1 MNAPHYPVMLPE
13 VLAALNPAP
22 KDVVVDG
29 TLGAGGYSSA
39 FIRAGVQHLFS
50 FDRDASAFDLWPEL
64 HGDKPKNLSFCHAP
78 FGTMVETLAQQGV
91 NRVDAI
97 VLDLGVSSMQL
108 DQQQRG
114 FSFAKD
120 GPLDMR
126 MDPSQGITAAD
137 VVNEFEAEAIA
148 DILWQYGEERKSR
161 QIARAIV
168 EQRAKKAF
176 ETTTELAD
184 VIRRVVHQKPGTRI
198 DAATRSFQ
206 GLRIFVNDELGEL
219 GRALDAAETLLN
231 DGGRLIV
238 VSFHSLED
246 RLVKRFLKD
255 RDGKVDA
262 GSRHMPFAPVD
273 TATPATFKALSNKV
287 IKPSREECDENP
299 RSRSALMRA
308 ATRLRDDQPTDGG
321 RSN

>member
-1 MNAPHYPVMLPE
+1 MNAPHYPVMLPQ
-13 VLAALNPAP
+13 VLAALDPTPN
-22 KDVVVDG
+22 DVVVDG

-39 FIRAGVQHLFS
+39 FIRAGVQHLYS
-50 FDRDASAFDLWPEL
+50 FDRDASAFDLWPQL
-64 HGDKPKNLSFCHAP
+64 HGDKPENLSFCHAP
-78 FGTMVETLAQQGV
+78 FGTMVATLRAQGV
-91 NRVDAI
+91 DQVDAI

-108 DQQQRG
+108 DQQHRG

-137 VVNEFEAEAIA
+137 VVNEFDANAIA

-161 QIARAIV
+161 HIARAIV
-168 EQRAKKAF
+168 EQRTKKAF

-184 VIRRVVHQKPGTRI
+184 LIRRVVHQKPGTRI

-219 GRALDAAETLLN
+219 GRALNAAETLLA

-246 RLVKRFLKD
+246 RLVKRFLKE

-262 GSRHMPFAPVD
+262 GSRHMPFAPVEN
-273 TATPATFKALSNKV
+273 AAPASFKALSNKV
-287 IKPSREECDENP
+287 IKPSAEECDENP

-308 ATRLRDDQPTDGG
+308 AIRLRAEETTDRGQAA
-321 RSN
+321 

>member
-1 MNAPHYPVMLPE
+1 MA
-13 VLAALNPAP
+13 
-22 KDVVVDG
+22 
-29 TLGAGGYSSA
+29 
-39 FIRAGVQHLFS
+39 R
-50 FDRDASAFDLWPEL
+50 L
-64 HGDKPKNLSFCHAP
+64 HGDKPENLRFATHPLVRWLRLSTH
-78 FGTMVETLAQQGV
+78 GV

-137 VVNEFEAEAIA
+137 VVNDFEAEAIA

-198 DAATRSFQ
+198 DAATRSYQ
-206 GLRIFVNDELGEL
+206 CLSNYVNDELGEL
-219 GRALDAAETLLN
+219 GRA
-231 DGGRLIV
+231 
-238 VSFHSLED
+238 
-246 RLVKRFLKD
+246 
-255 RDGKVDA
+255 
-262 GSRHMPFAPVD
+262 
-273 TATPATFKALSNKV
+273 
-287 IKPSREECDENP
+287 
-299 RSRSALMRA
+299 
-308 ATRLRDDQPTDGG
+308 
-321 RSN
+321 